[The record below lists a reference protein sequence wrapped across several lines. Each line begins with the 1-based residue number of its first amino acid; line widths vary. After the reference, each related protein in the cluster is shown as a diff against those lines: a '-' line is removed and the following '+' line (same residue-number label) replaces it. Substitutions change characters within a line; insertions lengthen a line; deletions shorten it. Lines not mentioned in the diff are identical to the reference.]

1 MNPSPLPSPETI
13 PLAVCEDDRELRA
26 ILQAGL
32 AHFGIEVLGA
42 EDGPALD
49 RLLAEHP
56 LSVVVLDIG
65 LPGEDGLS
73 IARRL
78 RAAEGPPLGLIMLT
92 ARGALEDRLSA
103 LKEGVDAYF
112 VKPVDLRELALA
124 VRNLHRRLTQPSQA
138 TPPPGSYSLDAMHST
153 LRLPSGGQVS
163 LSATELRLLQVLALN
178 PGEVVERSALLHNLQ
193 QPMDAPAMQ
202 RLEALISRLRGKVRQ
217 LDGTEPLPLQACH
230 GIGYSF
236 LAPLQLQP

>member
-1 MNPSPLPSPETI
+1 MSPSPLSSLESI
-13 PLAVCEDDRELRA
+13 PLAICEDDRELCE

-32 AHFGIEVLGA
+32 IHFGIQVLAAA
-42 EDGPALD
+42 EGRALD
-49 RLLAEHP
+49 LLLAEHHP
-56 LSVVVLDIG
+56 AVVVLDIG

-78 RAAEGPPLGLIMLT
+78 RAKEGPPLGLIMLT
-92 ARGALEDRLSA
+92 ARGALEDRLAA

-124 VRNLHRRLTQPSQA
+124 IRNLHRRLTQPLQA
-138 TPPPGSYSLDAMHST
+138 EPAPGSYSLDATHST
-153 LRLPSGGQVS
+153 LRLPSGEQVS

-178 PGEVVERSALLHNLQ
+178 PGEVVQRSALLHNLQ
-193 QPMDAPAMQ
+193 QPVDAPAMQ
-202 RLEALISRLRGKVRQ
+202 RLEAHISRLRGKVRQ
-217 LDGTEPLPLQACH
+217 QEGAAPLPLQACH

>member
-124 VRNLHRRLTQPSQA
+124 VRNLHRRLTQPPQ
-138 TPPPGSYSLDAMHST
+138 TNPPGAYSLDATHST
-153 LRLPSGGQVS
+153 LRLPSGGQVP

>member
-1 MNPSPLPSPETI
+1 MSPSPLPSTETI
-13 PLAVCEDDRELRA
+13 PLAVCEDDRELRT

-78 RAAEGPPLGLIMLT
+78 RAAEGPRLGLIMLT
-92 ARGALEDRLSA
+92 ARGALEDRLAA

-112 VKPVDLRELALA
+112 VKPVDLRELAFS
-124 VRNLHRRLTQPSQA
+124 VRNLHRRLTQPAQA
-138 TPPPGSYSLDAMHST
+138 TPPPGSYSLNATHST

-178 PGEVVERSALLHNLQ
+178 PGEVVQRSALLKNLQ
-193 QPMDAPAMQ
+193 QAVDAPAMQ
-202 RLEALISRLRGKVRQ
+202 RLEAHISRLRGKVRQ
-217 LDGTEPLPLQACH
+217 QSGAEPLPLQACH